1 MSSNLTL
8 GLQVES
14 KIELE
19 KSDRLL
25 RTFEEIHNHIYAND
39 GLSSQQVFEEMI
51 KILFIKV
58 FDEREKTKAF
68 YITKDELDSSIEG
81 KKVIEFEKRIKDLF
95 DKSAAYFNDVFED
108 KDKINIKGSS
118 LAFVVGKL
126 QSLNLSDSSRDIK
139 GLAFQKFIYSKQRS
153 DRGQFFTPE
162 QIIDLCVKILK
173 PTKDDKILDPA
184 CGSAGFISQAMNFVF
199 GNSLAKASEGERKK
213 FAKHNVYGIEI
224 NKTAAKTAK
233 MRMLLDGDGYSNIS
247 VLDSLSDWDKINSEL
262 GKESAGF
269 SSFEE
274 YFDIIL
280 TNPPFGSQGKVTD
293 KSALRRFNLAH
304 KWARIGDK
312 FIKSDQIQDGQV
324 PDILFIER
332 CLDFLKDGGR
342 LAIVLP
348 NGDLENSSLQYLR
361 QYIVDRAEIL
371 AVIKL
376 PSDTF
381 IPFGTGVKAS
391 VLFLRKCKNIKR
403 LNEDILLANVNKI
416 GYQGNKNGTVVYK
429 KDQYGNLILKDGN
442 PVIDEDISD
451 IIFSYTARSSNDLK
465 GNCFLISPTQLG
477 SRFDVDFY
485 DPQIM
490 RLEKK
495 LLDSN
500 AKRLGEIAEISKIK
514 SPKLKN
520 KDTLVEYVELSDL
533 SSEYSEIVNST
544 QMPVYNLPSRAQFE
558 LHEGDIITAV
568 AGNSIGTRK
577 HVSAMVSPE
586 HEGAICTNGFR
597 VLRPKKGI
605 DPYFLLYFFRTDIF
619 LDQVMKYRTG
629 AAIPAV
635 SDDDFKNILVPMP
648 GEKQLNLIASQ
659 VKQSIKLR
667 EESKKELEKINLSL
681 EAY

>member
-1 MSSNLTL
+1 MSSNLSL

-14 KIELE
+14 NIELE

-199 GNSLAKASEGERKK
+199 DYSLAKASEGERKK

-371 AVIKL
+371 AIIKL

-403 LNEDILLANVNKI
+403 LNDDILLANVNKI

-429 KDQYGNLILKDGN
+429 KDSYGNLILVNGN

-451 IIFSYTARSSNDLK
+451 IINSYGSKTSGEVK
-465 GNCFLISPTQLG
+465 ENCFMISPDQLG

-485 DPQIM
+485 DPEM
-490 RLEKK
+490 MKLEKK
-495 LLDSN
+495 LLKNN
-500 AKRLGEIAEISKIK
+500 AVRLSELVEIKKNK
-514 SPKLKN
+514 SSRLKN
-520 KDTLVEYVELSDL
+520 KDEVVEYVELSDL

-544 QMPVYNLPSRAQFE
+544 QMAVHDLPSRAQYE
-558 LHEGDIITAV
+558 LDEGDVITAV
-568 AGNSIGTRK
+568 AGNSIGSKK
-577 HVSAMVSPE
+577 HVSAIVSSKYK
-586 HEGAICTNGFR
+586 GAICTNGFR
-597 VLRPKKGI
+597 VMRTKSSV
-605 DPYFLLYFFRTDIF
+605 DSYYLLYFFRTEIF
-619 LDQVMKYRTG
+619 LNQVMKYRTG
-629 AAIPAV
+629 AAIPAI
-635 SDDDFKNILVPMP
+635 SDDDFLNILVPVP
-648 GEKQLNLIASQ
+648 KVDLQKEISLKVKKSIQL
-659 VKQSIKLR
+659 R
-667 EESKKELEKINLSL
+667 DESKNIFETIRLESN
-681 EAY
+681 